1 MKQKAEA
8 QKDEYNYEKHTD
20 LKSINLKSY
29 KK

>member
-1 MKQKAEA
+1 MKQKAEV
-8 QKDEYNYEKHTD
+8 QKDEYNYEKQTN